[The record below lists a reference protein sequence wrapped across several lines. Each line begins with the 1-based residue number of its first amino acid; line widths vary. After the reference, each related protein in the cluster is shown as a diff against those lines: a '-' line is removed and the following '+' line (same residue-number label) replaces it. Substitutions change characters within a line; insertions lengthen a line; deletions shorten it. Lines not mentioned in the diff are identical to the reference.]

1 LSSIGASSCAAERE
15 DAVRASNACHTARVF
30 ADEMRRPIDVGDLRA
45 RLLAGASSWHTID
58 LVAETGS
65 TNADLIARA
74 VGGEDVDGEVLIA
87 EHQTAGRGRNGRSWS
102 GVPGAQITMSVGVNA
117 DGIPPAAWGW
127 LPLVA
132 GLSVLNAVDGSGVR
146 VGLKWPNDVLASP
159 PAEGKVAGILAEVA
173 SPKPMVVIGIGM
185 NVSLNANELPDPRA
199 TSLAMLGG
207 RATNREDLILDLL
220 NGLAR
225 HVAGLRSTHG
235 AGAGLIAEYT
245 ARSLTIGSRVRAT
258 LPGDRQVVGEA
269 LSIDEQGRLR
279 IDTGSEV
286 VVVSAG
292 DIVHLRP
299 V

>member
-1 LSSIGASSCAAERE
+1 MRPTAVAEQVVRANGSHPATSRDSCCRADALVTPALQDRLAECSVLIGVFELPPQRRIVIASRAIVQHPAHPPAAAERE

-45 RLLAGASSWHTID
+45 RLLAGASSWHTIE

-173 SPKPMVVIGIGM
+173 SPKPMVVIGIG
-185 NVSLNANELPDPRA
+185 
-199 TSLAMLGG
+199 
-207 RATNREDLILDLL
+207 
-220 NGLAR
+220 
-225 HVAGLRSTHG
+225 
-235 AGAGLIAEYT
+235 
-245 ARSLTIGSRVRAT
+245 
-258 LPGDRQVVGEA
+258 
-269 LSIDEQGRLR
+269 
-279 IDTGSEV
+279 
-286 VVVSAG
+286 
-292 DIVHLRP
+292 
-299 V
+299 